1 MNKEGTTKMN
11 TTVTATFTTDNTT
24 KVMTFT
30 YKDLATCFAEVENT
44 AKALR
49 NNYTVVSYKLTK

>member
-1 MNKEGTTKMN
+1 MN

-49 NNYTVVSYKLTK
+49 KNYSVVSYKLTK